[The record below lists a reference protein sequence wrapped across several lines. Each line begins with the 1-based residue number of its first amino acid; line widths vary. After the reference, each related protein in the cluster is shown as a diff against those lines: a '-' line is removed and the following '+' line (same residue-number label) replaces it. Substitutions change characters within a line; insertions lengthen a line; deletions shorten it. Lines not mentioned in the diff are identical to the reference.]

1 MSQKLDVTITKG
13 KERQIAKARQVQLKV
28 HVTRQTCQNLKIRS
42 LKNHHFLRVN
52 KKLRICLRCTYAILI
67 KIQGNTNRLLEEKK
81 GTPGGVPC
89 ETKKS
94 KKFHSKVAEELK
106 KENKELTRGVARLAE
121 RNENF
126 TSTVTK
132 LQQRLE
138 DIETQQDE
146 M

>member
-1 MSQKLDVTITKG
+1 MSNSNRKKRETDSKSSSSSTEGTCNPTNMSKFEDSVF
-13 KERQIAKARQVQLKV
+13 KESSFSACEQETSNPSKM
-28 HVTRQTCQNLKIRS
+28 
-42 LKNHHFLRVN
+42 
-52 KKLRICLRCTYAILI
+52 YAILI
-67 KIQGNTNRLLEEKK
+67 EIQGNTNRLLEEKK
-81 GTPGGVPC
+81 ELL
-89 ETKKS
+89 ETKES

-106 KENKELTRGVARLAE
+106 KENEELKRGVARLAE
-121 RNENF
+121 PNENF